1 MILQQGD
8 RVGQYEIDAAIGQ
21 GGMAAVY
28 KAYHERLDRY
38 VAIKMMHE
46 TFLQDTDFRERFVR
60 EARIVARLEH
70 PNIVPIYDY
79 DEYSGIPYLVMR
91 LVDGMT
97 LKRRS
102 LKKGCTLAETAA
114 ILTDVASALDYAHS
128 VGVLHRDMKPSNII
142 LSHDDRPYITDFGL
156 ARIADTG
163 ASTISHDMMLG
174 TPYYISPEQAHGEKT
189 LDHRTDIY
197 SLGVILYELVAG
209 RVPFMA
215 DTPYAIV
222 HGHIYQQPEPPSTY
236 NETLSPEVD
245 AVLARAL
252 AKDPDKR
259 YDSATAMIQAFK
271 MALDHSD
278 VKSPDESIV
287 VQTPV
292 DHRQSQGDG
301 DVITDPRT
309 GEDVRMTE
317 TGRKVRLES
326 SFDMGNIDFGDLG
339 RRLGSGVQNITS
351 MIEERIDSELKQR
364 NINLTE
370 EERVRRQVEKRLKKR
385 QELAQ
390 HIMMYLMVNGV
401 LWFIMISSGHPFPW
415 PIFPTVFWGMGVVGD
430 VHDYYTNYG
439 PGAKKREETIEREVE
454 RELERRG
461 SSRVKKKTMP
471 VDAARLEDLQDG
483 DRNVRIN
490 KDGEFTD
497 SFVEEQFKRN

>member
-8 RVGQYEIDAAIGQ
+8 RVSQYEIDSVIGQ
-21 GGMAAVY
+21 GGMAVVY

-38 VAIKMMHE
+38 VAIKMMHQ
-46 TFLQDTDFRERFVR
+46 TFLQDTDFRERFIR

-79 DEYSGIPYLVMR
+79 DEYNGTPFLVMR

-128 VGVLHRDMKPSNII
+128 MGVLHRDMKPSNII

-156 ARIADTG
+156 ARIAETG

-174 TPYYISPEQAHGEKT
+174 TPYYISPEQARGEKT

-197 SLGVILYELVAG
+197 SLGVILYELIAG

-222 HGHIYQQPEPPSTY
+222 HGHIYQDPEPPSAY

-245 AVLARAL
+245 AVIMRAL

-259 YDSATAMIQAFK
+259 YKTATAMIQAFK
-271 MALDHSD
+271 LALDHSE
-278 VKSPDESIV
+278 VTSPEESIV
-287 VQTPV
+287 VQSPV
-292 DHRQSQGDG
+292 DHRQPPPDD
-301 DVITDPRT
+301 DVIEDPRS
-309 GEDVRMTE
+309 EDGIRISKS
-317 TGRKVRLES
+317 GRKVRLES
-326 SFDMGNIDFGDLG
+326 SFDMGRIDFNDLG
-339 RRLGSGVQNITS
+339 QRIGNGVQNITS
-351 MIEERIDSELKQR
+351 MIEERIDTELKQR

-370 EERVRRQVEKRLKKR
+370 EERIRRNVEKRLKKR

-390 HIMMYLMVNGV
+390 HIMIYLAVNAV
-401 LWFIMISSGHPFPW
+401 LWFIMLSSGHGFPW
-415 PIFPTVFWGMGVVGD
+415 PIFPTVFWGMGVAGD
-430 VHDYYTNYG
+430 IHDYYTNYG
-439 PGAKKREETIEREVE
+439 AGAKKREETIEREVE
-454 RELERRG
+454 REMERRG
-461 SSRVKKKTMP
+461 NSRVKRKTMP
-471 VDAARLEDLQDG
+471 VDAVHLENLQDDDG
-483 DRNVRIN
+483 QVRVN
-490 KDGEFTD
+490 EDGEFTD
-497 SFVEEQFKRN
+497 SFVEEQLKGN